1 MRPVHILTHSPR
13 KTRPMNTIHDH
24 QIQFPALFQILP
36 FPGKKGKMPQLPDGD
51 CTWNPISIL
60 PRPTLTFS
68 FRKSK

>member
-1 MRPVHILTHSPR
+1 
-13 KTRPMNTIHDH
+13 MNTIHDH